1 MSYSTY
7 DEVYCNIDTLY
18 IPLKCVLSLER
29 FLIIQMLPVKYVYAT
44 LVSLLV
50 FAIAFCDVI
59 FKSGLVYEVRN
70 TLISKVTNYM
80 YQDQITEVEDQYIT
94 ILTLHVPQS

>member
-1 MSYSTY
+1 
-7 DEVYCNIDTLY
+7 
-18 IPLKCVLSLER
+18 
-29 FLIIQMLPVKYVYAT
+29 MLAVKYVYAT
-44 LVSLLV
+44 LVTLLV
-50 FAIAFCDVI
+50 LAIAFCDVI
-59 FKSGLVYEVRN
+59 FESGLVYEVRN